1 MRGEKRILPIS
12 TSFHCDLS
20 FFRFVTTSASIN
32 FTASSSLTYKGIMFV
47 MLSLSV
53 STLSKLKGLLDR
65 GGNRTRDFWFANP
78 IQDVKTR

>member
-1 MRGEKRILPIS
+1 
-12 TSFHCDLS
+12 
-20 FFRFVTTSASIN
+20 
-32 FTASSSLTYKGIMFV
+32 MFA